1 MEQDDFS
8 DLDNIRVLPEG
19 EAASPDRVAE
29 MSGTPS
35 VAAKANALAESSVS
49 VPPAPAPPAPAP
61 VAQPRPVAAAPVM
74 NQKAI

>member
-19 EAASPDRVAE
+19 EAASPDRLSEV
-29 MSGTPS
+29 SGTPS
-35 VAAKANALAESSVS
+35 VTAKANALAESSVS
-49 VPPAPAPPAPAP
+49 APPVPAPPAPTP

-74 NQKAI
+74 NKKAI